1 MLNPRCRTFLH
12 ARVIPKSMSDTT
24 RSDDTQS
31 VPEPAASAPREL
43 PHAGTHAARRPAKHR
58 ILEACAYAWAAFLF
72 CMLGAAEDNWHVLSR
87 WTLGSHGFW
96 AAALPFALCLVFV
109 SLASCA
115 YLGLRMT
122 RGRYALILAAGMA
135 SGLYLHM
142 WAAGQTSSAPLQG
155 GFGGELDA
163 AARERMA
170 DDLRPG
176 AIARVF
182 GPAWEGE
189 EAFGS
194 DLALEDVKME
204 FPANPAQVQE
214 KLDRHGLFWTNY
226 RLDVIYRERMVPR
239 SMRHL
244 APVRLVS
251 SYFAL
256 KWQMYRRHNVT
267 EGEAWRPALAMRNFM
282 TEMGKA
288 GGSSALAM
296 KLLQSLAERDP
307 DPELRALARTYFERN
322 GSFSEMPAYVPPP
335 DTPSALKKEAPPAPD
350 SPAAEGE
357 RKLAAREK

>member
-1 MLNPRCRTFLH
+1 
-12 ARVIPKSMSDTT
+12 MSDTQ

-31 VPEPAASAPREL
+31 VPEAAPPSAPREL

-58 ILEACAYAWAAFLF
+58 ILEAFAYAWGAFLF

-87 WTLGSHGFW
+87 WTLGSYGFW

-109 SLASCA
+109 GLAACT

-122 RGRYALILAAGMA
+122 RGRYALLLAAGAA
-135 SGLYLHM
+135 SGLYLHA
-142 WAAGQTSSAPLQG
+142 WAVGQASSAPLQG

-170 DDLRPG
+170 DDLRPE
-176 AIARVF
+176 AIAKVF

-189 EAFGS
+189 GAFGA
-194 DLALEDVKME
+194 DLAIEDVTME

-214 KLDRHGLFWTNY
+214 KLDRHGIYWTNY
-226 RLDVIYRERMVPR
+226 KLDVVYRERMVPR
-239 SMRHL
+239 AMRHL

-256 KWQMYRRHNVT
+256 KWQMYRRRNVKADDP
-267 EGEAWRPALAMRNFM
+267 GRPALALRNFM

-288 GGSSALAM
+288 GGSALLAM
-296 KLLQSLAERDP
+296 KLLRSMAERDP
-307 DPELRALARTYFERN
+307 DPELRALATAYFERN
-322 GSFSEMPAYVPPP
+322 GSFANMPAPLPPP
-335 DTPSALKKEAPPAPD
+335 PAHVAPSAAPAEA
-350 SPAAEGE
+350 E

>member
-1 MLNPRCRTFLH
+1 
-12 ARVIPKSMSDTT
+12 MSDTP

-31 VPEPAASAPREL
+31 VLESAPPAPRAL

-58 ILEACAYAWAAFLF
+58 ILEACAYAWGAFLF

-109 SLASCA
+109 GLASCA
-115 YLGLRMT
+115 YLGVRLT
-122 RGRYALILAAGMA
+122 RGRCALILAAGLA

-142 WAAGQTSSAPLQG
+142 WAAAQTDSAPLQG

-163 AARERMA
+163 AARERMKE
-170 DDLRPG
+170 DLRPE

-182 GPAWEGE
+182 GPAWEGDG
-189 EAFGS
+189 AFGA
-194 DLALEDVKME
+194 DLAIEDVKME
-204 FPANPAQVQE
+204 FPSNPAKMQE
-214 KLDRHGLFWTNY
+214 KLDRHGIFWTNY
-226 RLDVIYRERMVPR
+226 RLDVVYRERMVPR
-239 SMRHL
+239 AMRHL

-256 KWQMYRRHNVT
+256 KWQMYRRRNVT
-267 EGEAWRPALAMRNFM
+267 ADDPGRPALALRNFM

-296 KLLQSLAERDP
+296 KLLESLAERDP

-322 GSFSEMPAYVPPP
+322 GSFAQSPAPLPPP
-335 DTPSALKKEAPPAPD
+335 DANVAASKEAPAGPPV
-350 SPAAEGE
+350 PAAPPAEPE
-357 RKLAAREK
+357 RNLAAREK